1 MGQSSMSA
9 HSPADQRI
17 LVIGAGPA
25 GLAAAVTAAELG
37 LRVVLVDEAA
47 AAGGQYLSSHD
58 SWSGDHLPASERNG
72 AEHRFSTRAERDG
85 AALIARAHALTR
97 AAMAT
102 QLASAA
108 DARQGASLELRWGAT
123 VWSLGPNSDGK
134 GPGLTAMVYSRAGD
148 GREAGSECMEADAVV
163 LATGARETV
172 TPFPGWTLPG
182 VMTVGAAQLLVKR
195 HGVSPAGPGQRVLI
209 AGSGPL
215 LLPAAAKLIEA
226 GAHILGVLEAVH
238 VGPNLAVA
246 PHSLSGVFE
255 WAPAL
260 WDRRGESWHYLSAMR
275 RGRVPYLFGRAVV
288 RATGTDRVEAV
299 DVARLDRSGA
309 PLPGR
314 TETWP
319 VDLLCVGYGLA
330 PNIELAQL
338 AGARVIYSAA
348 LGGWAVEVD
357 EKSGVR
363 TNVPG
368 LFVAGETAGIS
379 GASSAL
385 LSGRIAALSAAA
397 SLGRLP
403 QAELGAELVRTAR
416 RRRQNARF
424 GALVNLMFGA
434 PDALTGAIPD
444 DTPICR
450 CEEVTAGEVR
460 AAIAA
465 GARSLDA
472 LKPALR
478 VGQGLCQGR
487 TCGPVLARLVAAE
500 TGRPVEAGGLFQARP
515 PVRPVPLAVI
525 AARRPSPSTAIDGP
539 QSIALGVI
547 GLPGDGQ

>member
-1 MGQSSMSA
+1 MSA
-9 HSPADQRI
+9 HSSSAHSPVDQRI
-17 LVIGAGPA
+17 LIIGAGPA

-37 LRVVLVDEAA
+37 LHVVLVDEAT
-47 AAGGQYLSSHD
+47 AAGGQYLSSDHRSGD
-58 SWSGDHLPASERNG
+58 HWSGDPLSGDERAG
-72 AEHRFSTRAERDG
+72 AEHRFSTRAEREGG
-85 AALIARAHALTR
+85 ALVARAHALSR
-97 AAMAT
+97 AA
-102 QLASAA
+102 
-108 DARQGASLELRWGAT
+108 DASLELRWGAT
-123 VWSLGPNSDGK
+123 VWSLKPNLDGRA
-134 GPGLTAMVYSRAGD
+134 PGLTAMVHSHAVG
-148 GREAGSECMEADAVV
+148 GVQAGSECMEADAVI

-182 VMTVGAAQLLVKR
+182 VMTVGAAQLLIKR

-209 AGSGPL
+209 AGSGLL
-215 LLPAAAKLIEA
+215 LLPAAAKLIES
-226 GAHILGVLEAVH
+226 GAHVVGILEAAH
-238 VGPNLAVA
+238 VGATLSVA
-246 PHSLSGVFE
+246 LHSLSGVFE

-260 WDRRGESWHYLSAMR
+260 WDRRGESWHYLSALR

-288 RATGTDRVEAV
+288 RATGTDRVETV
-299 DVARLDRSGA
+299 DIAELDRTGA

-348 LGGWAVEVD
+348 LGGWAVQVD
-357 EKSGVR
+357 EASGVR

-368 LFVAGETAGIS
+368 LFVAGEISGIS

-385 LSGRIAALSAAA
+385 LSGRTAAMSAAA
-397 SLGRLP
+397 ALGRLP
-403 QAELGAELVRTAR
+403 QAELQAELVRTVR

-434 PDALTGAIPD
+434 PDALARAIPD
-444 DTPICR
+444 DTPMCR

-487 TCGPVLARLVAAE
+487 TCGPALARLMAVE
-500 TGRPVEAGGLFQARP
+500 TGRPVEAGGLFQTRP
-515 PVRPVPLAVI
+515 PVKPVPLAAI
-525 AARRPSPSTAIDGP
+525 AG
-539 QSIALGVI
+539 QEGVR
-547 GLPGDGQ
+547 

>member
-1 MGQSSMSA
+1 MSMHSA
-9 HSPADQRI
+9 ADQRV

-47 AAGGQYLSSHD
+47 AAGGQYLSSPDH
-58 SWSGDHLPASERNG
+58 SSGDHLLAGVRTG
-72 AEHRFSTRAERDG
+72 AKHRFSTRVERDG
-85 AALIARAHALTR
+85 AALIARAHALTG
-97 AAMAT
+97 AAPPT
-102 QLASAA
+102 QLAPAA
-108 DARQGASLELRWGAT
+108 DARQGANLELRWGAI
-123 VWSLGPNSDGK
+123 VWSLGPTSAGRT
-134 GPGLTAMVYSRAGD
+134 PGLTAMVCSRAGESMD
-148 GREAGSECMEADAVV
+148 AGSECMEADAVI

-182 VMTVGAAQLLVKR
+182 VMTVGAAQLLIKR
-195 HGVSPAGPGQRVLI
+195 HGVSPAGRGQRVLV

-226 GAHILGVLEAVH
+226 GAHVIGVLEVVH
-238 VGPNLAVA
+238 VGATLAIA
-246 PHSLSGVFE
+246 PRSLSGVFE
-255 WAPAL
+255 LAPAL
-260 WDRRGESWHYLSAMR
+260 WDRRDESWHYLSTLR

-288 RATGTDRVEAV
+288 RAAGVDRVEAV
-299 DVARLDRSGA
+299 DIAELDHVGA

-338 AGARVIYSAA
+338 AGARVVYSAA

-357 EKSGVR
+357 ETSGVR

-368 LFVAGETAGIS
+368 LFVAGEVSGIS

-385 LSGRIAALSAAA
+385 LSGRIAAMSAAVT
-397 SLGRLP
+397 LGRLP
-403 QAELGAELVRTAR
+403 QAALQAELLRTAR

-434 PDALTGAIPD
+434 PEALSRAIPD

-487 TCGPVLARLVAAE
+487 TCGPALARLLAAE
-500 TGRPVEAGGLFQARP
+500 TERPVEAGGLFQTRP
-515 PVRPVPLAVI
+515 PVKPVPLAAM
-525 AARRPSPSTAIDGP
+525 AARSPSSTAVIDR
-539 QSIALGVI
+539 
-547 GLPGDGQ
+547 PGDGR

>member
-1 MGQSSMSA
+1 MSA
-9 HSPADQRI
+9 HSDADLPYLAAGQRI

-47 AAGGQYLSSHD
+47 AAGGQYLSPC
-58 SWSGDHLPASERNG
+58 GLPGGQRTG
-72 AEHRFSTRAERDG
+72 AERRFSTRAERDG
-85 AALIARAHALTR
+85 AALIARAHALSR
-97 AAMAT
+97 
-102 QLASAA
+102 AA
-108 DARQGASLELRWGAT
+108 DAGLELRWGAT
-123 VWSLGPNSDGK
+123 VWSLTSNPDGHA
-134 GPGLTAMVYSRAGD
+134 PGLAAMVYSRDGD
-148 GREAGSECMEADAVV
+148 DVQAGSECIEVDAVI

-182 VMTVGAAQLLVKR
+182 VMTVGAAQLLIRR
-195 HGVSPAGPGQRVLI
+195 HGVSPARPGQRVLI

-226 GAHILGVLEAVH
+226 GAHVMGVLEAVH
-238 VGPNLAVA
+238 VRAALAIA
-246 PHSLSGVFE
+246 PRSLSGVLD

-260 WDRRGESWHYLSAMR
+260 WDRRGESWHYLSTLR
-275 RGRVPYLFGRAVV
+275 RGHVPYLFGRAVV
-288 RATGTDRVEAV
+288 RATGADRVEAV
-299 DVARLDRSGA
+299 DIARLNPTGA

-314 TETWP
+314 TETQP

-338 AGARVIYSAA
+338 AGARIIYSAA

-357 EKSGVR
+357 AASGVR

-368 LFVAGETAGIS
+368 LFVAGETSGIS

-385 LSGRIAALSAAA
+385 LSGRIAAMSAAA
-397 SLGRLP
+397 VLGRLP
-403 QAELGAELVRTAR
+403 QAALQAELVRIAR
-416 RRRQNARF
+416 CRRQNARF

-434 PDALTGAIPD
+434 PEVLTRAMPD
-444 DTPICR
+444 DTPLCR

-465 GARSLDA
+465 GTRSLDA

-487 TCGPVLARLVAAE
+487 TCGPGLARLLAAE
-500 TGRPVEAGGLFQARP
+500 TGRPVEAGGLFQTRP
-515 PVRPVPLAVI
+515 PVRPVPLAGMAIRGHDRKRLI
-525 AARRPSPSTAIDGP
+525 AGH
-539 QSIALGVI
+539 
-547 GLPGDGQ
+547 GDVR